1 MSTRSVFYVS
11 DGTGITA
18 ETLGHTLL
26 TQFDQVQFSPVN
38 LPFVDS
44 EEKLDAA
51 LLRISRAAD
60 QDGAPPLVFSTLI
73 DRRLREALAS
83 RCKGVVFDLFE
94 TYTSGLEQALGVS
107 ANHVAGRSHGMGNLH
122 TYTRRINALNYAL
135 ANDDGAVVRD
145 YPMADVIL
153 MGVSRSGKTP
163 TCLYLALQFGIQA
176 ANYPLTEDDF
186 ETGDL
191 PGLLV
196 PYRNKLFGL
205 TVDPERLQQI
215 RSERRPNSR
224 YASAEQCRK
233 GTGRRR
239 GPVPPGTDP
248 LSQHHL
254 HVRGRDRRHAGA
266 PGESEEAAVGCLRC
280 WPPAQK
286 RRARRDAENAG
297 FII

>member
-1 MSTRSVFYVS
+1 VSTRSVFYVS

-233 GTGRRR
+233 ELAAAEALFRREQI
-239 GPVPPGTDP
+239 PFLNITFMSV
-248 LSQHHL
+248 
-254 HVRGRDRRHAGA
+254 
-266 PGESEEAAVGCLRC
+266 EEIAATLVHQASLK
-280 WPPAQK
+280 K
-286 RRARRDAENAG
+286 RL
-297 FII
+297 

>member
-1 MSTRSVFYVS
+1 MTSRPVFYVS

-26 TQFDQVQFSPVN
+26 TQFDQVQFNAVN

-44 EEKLDAA
+44 MEKLEHV
-51 LLRISRAAD
+51 LMRIARASE
-60 QDGAPPLVFSTLI
+60 QEGASPLVFSTLI
-73 DRRLREALAS
+73 DRKLREELAS

-94 TYTSGLEQALGVS
+94 TFTNGLEEALGVPAS
-107 ANHVAGRSHGMGNLH
+107 NVAGRSHGMGNLH
-122 TYTRRINALNYAL
+122 TYTQRINALNFAL
-135 ANDDGAVVRD
+135 ANDDGAAVRD

-186 ETGDL
+186 DSGDL
-191 PGLLV
+191 PGLIT

-215 RSERRPNSR
+215 RSERRPDSP
-224 YASAEQCRK
+224 YSSPEQCRRELMAAEALF
-233 GTGRRR
+233 RRER
-239 GPVPPGTDP
+239 IPFINITFMSVEEIAAM
-248 LSQHHL
+248 LL
-254 HVRGRDRRHAGA
+254 HEAG
-266 PGESEEAAVGCLRC
+266 L
-280 WPPAQK
+280 K
-286 RRARRDAENAG
+286 RRL
-297 FII
+297 